1 MFPQADPKGCLL
13 RITHLALVSKKFNVV
28 RRMAES
34 QLMISTLPLLML
46 PNWSFDYGYVLYRA
60 DEKEKAREQIKE
72 SLKFWPQVIRCF
84 SEKAVEIESY
94 G

>member
-1 MFPQADPKGCLL
+1 M
-13 RITHLALVSKKFNVV
+13 ALVCKKFNVI

-34 QLMISTLPLLML
+34 QLMISTLPLLLL
-46 PNWSFDYGYVLYRA
+46 PNWSFDYGYVLYMA